1 MFSTEIELRSAQLCN
16 CSYKGITVP
25 VAVSVYC
32 VKDRFQLLAESQQFL
47 HSSEL
52 GYVAQLSN
60 PDRSVEFTA
69 GRFAAKSALKIL
81 NPGMSFKN
89 INVARGCFNQPVVQ
103 CESSFEVLISH
114 DFEVP
119 VSNKFEVSIS
129 HKKNI
134 AVAIAFPATH
144 PMAIDIETLNDLNYK
159 VVESQMNPSEIDALK
174 KMKVSYVSGLFQ
186 IWCIKEALSKVLK
199 TGLTTSFDLFETY
212 DHHLENNQLNC
223 QFTNFYQYQAVS
235 WKLKNTVVAVVFPK
249 NVKLDINEKEIFHE
263 LYC

>member
-1 MFSTEIELRSAQLCN
+1 MFSTELELRSAQLCN

-32 VKDRFQLLAESQQFL
+32 VRDKFQLLAESQQFL
-47 HSSEL
+47 HTSEL
-52 GYVAQLSN
+52 SYVARLSN

-69 GRFAAKSALKIL
+69 GRYAAKSALKIL
-81 NPGMSFKN
+81 NPDLNLKN
-89 INVARGCFNQPVVQ
+89 INVARGCFNQPVVE
-103 CESSFEVLISH
+103 CESNFDL
-114 DFEVP
+114 P
-119 VSNKFEVSIS
+119 VNHKFEVSIS

-199 TGLTTSFDLFETY
+199 TGLTTSFELFETY
-212 DHHLENNQLNC
+212 DHHLDNNQLNC

-235 WKLKNTVVAVVFPK
+235 WKFKNTVVAVVSPK